1 MRLTALFG
9 CTLVGCAA
17 AVFAAD
23 PSSTADPVVAQAIAL
38 ARDNALK
45 ADTVDWATVEREAH
59 AFASAEPGEAGRTA
73 AIRSVL
79 KALGDGHSS
88 YRPPQAL
95 LSADPPKPTPEKA
108 RRPIAES
115 ATGARFG
122 HLIVNAW
129 TGPSE
134 AVPAATGAVRD
145 ALVRSLA
152 VDRCGLIVDVSSNQG
167 GNMWPMMGG
176 IAPLYDEGTLE
187 TFENRAGMR
196 QRVNVR
202 GGVLHMNESAFPR
215 VENLAS
221 LPHKPAY
228 VAILLGHRTAS
239 SGEILAL
246 GFKGQPNVRFFGR
259 PTAGATTANTSHRL
273 ENGGLLALTTSRILD
288 RGDRA
293 HHGPV
298 LPDQETDDAVA
309 AAEAWLAE
317 RCR

>member
-1 MRLTALFG
+1 MRLAVLIG
-9 CTLVGCAA
+9 CTLVGCAV
-17 AVFAAD
+17 AVLAAD
-23 PSSTADPVVAQAIAL
+23 PASATDPVVAQATAL
-38 ARDNALK
+38 ARDKALK
-45 ADTVDWATVEREAH
+45 AEAVDWATVEREAQ
-59 AFASAEPGEAGRTA
+59 ALASAEPGEAGRTA
-73 AIRSVL
+73 AIRYVL

-95 LSADPPKPTPEKA
+95 PSAESPKPAPEKA

-122 HLIVNAW
+122 RLIVNAW

-134 AVPAATGAVRD
+134 AVPAATGVVRD
-145 ALVRSLA
+145 ALVQSLA
-152 VDRCGLIVDVSSNQG
+152 VDRCGLIVDVSSNHG

-215 VENLAS
+215 LENLIPLA
-221 LPHKPAY
+221 HKPAY
-228 VAILLGHRTAS
+228 VAIVLGRRTAS

-246 GFKGQPNVRFFGR
+246 GFKGQRNVRFFGR
-259 PTAGATTANTSHRL
+259 PTAGATTANASLRL
-273 ENGGLLALTTSRILD
+273 ENGGLLALTTSWILD

-298 LPDQETDDAVA
+298 LPDQETDDAVVT
-309 AAEAWLAE
+309 AEAWLAE